1 MFRASRPGTSVS
13 LQIRGIG
20 ILLLVLLLASCATT
34 PPTNL
39 PPIPELANQPTLHI
53 PDVDILALTPEMKE
67 FTARYS
73 ERDNRHSNRI
83 WSLAY
88 AVMDPYILDFDYDP
102 QVTLPADQTFEQ
114 GVGNCL
120 SFSSM
125 FIAMAREAGLS
136 AYFQEVEIQPIWQNV
151 DDNLLASKHVNA
163 VVYNNLNTY
172 TVDVSRR
179 KTREVEQTRRL
190 SDTEADAQYY
200 NNLGVDA
207 LIAQDIALAYA
218 YFRKG
223 LETDLSLDYIWSNL
237 GVILRRNGQTED
249 AALAYRAALQ
259 LNPEQTA
266 ALNNLH
272 VMYTEDGNLE
282 AAGELSI
289 RVEKNRRKNP
299 YYIQYL
305 AEVAIE
311 EQRYS
316 DAIELSRKA
325 ISLDVNEYRF
335 YYTLAHSQYK
345 AGNLNVAQVSLD
357 HARELAPDR
366 EARGKLTLPPEEL

>member
-207 LIAQDIALAYA
+207 LIEQDIALAYA

-335 YYTLAHSQYK
+335 YYTLAQSQYK